1 MTFASSPG
9 SQAGEFKPGDIIG
22 GAYEII
28 DLIGHGSM
36 GNVYRARH
44 QIMLEEYALKTLR
57 AEKLTEV
64 SWKRFQLEA
73 QSIAKMNHPNIVTIY
88 NFGLHAQTIPY
99 YVMAQ
104 LQGKTIEEMIDE
116 RGPLPVE
123 EVLPIFVEVCKG
135 MGYAHQKSIIHRDIK
150 PPNILIL
157 DKPQGGSRVKIVDFG
172 IAKITGDGAGDKQQ
186 LTNIGEVCGSPLY
199 MSPEQCEGSSIDARS
214 DIYSLGCTLYEALTG
229 SPPFRGRNVVD
240 TMLKHQSE
248 RPLSLKVATGGKEFH
263 PMLERV
269 VAAMLAKSPAD
280 RYQNMATAAQ
290 DLQAIID
297 GVAAPPEVTSSARV
311 ATINPQTNFAAP
323 PAVSPS
329 KQPLSYVS
337 PEEQDKTVL
346 VQPNSGQNSAA
357 PSFAAQGFEQQTP
370 TLRMKEG
377 YAKKETAQALRSGSS
392 FTSVN
397 AVNSI
402 KSTWQEEPEE
412 NAYDQ
417 ALPSHFLHLMI
428 GSFIVIIMLMAAIG
442 YWWIQP
448 STSAVQTTSPPSL
461 DLVKQKQ
468 D

>member
-57 AEKLTEV
+57 AEKLTDV

-172 IAKITGDGAGDKQQ
+172 IAKITGDGAEDKQQ

-199 MSPEQCEGSSIDARS
+199 MSPEQCEGSTIDARS
-214 DIYSLGCTLYEALTG
+214 DIYSLGCTLYESLTG
-229 SPPFRGRNVVD
+229 APPFRGRNVVD

-248 RPLSLKVATGGKEFH
+248 RPLSLKNATGGREFH

-297 GVAAPPEVTSSARV
+297 GVAAPPEITSSARV
-311 ATINPQTNFAAP
+311 ASVKPQTNFNAP
-323 PAVSPS
+323 PAVSTPNHQS
-329 KQPLSYVS
+329 QFAP

-346 VQPNSGQNSAA
+346 VQPPPAQNPAS
-357 PSFAAQGFEQQTP
+357 SFAPQSFDMQTP
-370 TLRMKEG
+370 TLRMKDG
-377 YAKKETAQALRSGSS
+377 YAKKESAQSFRSGSS

-402 KSTWQEEPEE
+402 KSTLQEAPEE
-412 NAYDQ
+412 RSYDQ
-417 ALPSHFLHLMI
+417 ALPSHFLRLMI
-428 GSFIVIIMLMAAIG
+428 GSFIVIIVLMAAIG